1 AISHSKGE
9 AMSPKKK
16 EEYREEESEDISRED
31 LEKMFAEGE
40 PAVVAPTPKDATSSL
55 FTIRIDTDIL
65 GMLREVAK
73 KEGVSTSALARR
85 FLIEGLEGSADMLSP
100 KDLFASYTAALNT
113 LAENFRKISK
123 DYDISEIMPTGK
135 KK

>member
-1 AISHSKGE
+1 
-9 AMSPKKK
+9 MSRKRK
-16 EEYREEESEDISRED
+16 EEYSEEESGDISKED

-40 PAVVAPTPKDATSSL
+40 PAEISPTPKDATSSL

-65 GMLREVAK
+65 AMLREVAQ

-85 FLIEGLEGSADMLSP
+85 FLVEGLEESADKLSP
-100 KDLFASYTAALNT
+100 EDLFASYTAALNT
-113 LAENFRKISK
+113 LAENFRRISK
-123 DYDISEIMPTGK
+123 SYDFSNLMPTSK